1 MDEDQLS
8 LQARVIA
15 LEYLLKLTL
24 WNVAVARADR
34 NDHDD
39 TSAIAE
45 IAALADDTEEALNS
59 ATFPTAGPAL
69 SDHLA
74 ASVRDSVR
82 RVLRELV
89 GEMEAE
95 LGGDGQ

>member
-34 NDHDD
+34 NEDDD

-59 ATFPTAGPAL
+59 ATFPTADPAL

-74 ASVRDSVR
+74 ACVRDNVR

-89 GEMEAE
+89 GEMETE
-95 LGGDGQ
+95 LGGDGR